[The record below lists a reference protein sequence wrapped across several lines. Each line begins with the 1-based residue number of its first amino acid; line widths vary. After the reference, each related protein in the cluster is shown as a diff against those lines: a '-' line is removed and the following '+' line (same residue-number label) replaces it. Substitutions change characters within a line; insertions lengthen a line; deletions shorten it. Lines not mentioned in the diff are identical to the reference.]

1 MAAPQAAPFGD
12 ISKEP
17 EAYGESARVARRK
30 PKRSSILLRWLAIA
44 AIVLVALLY
53 ARPLRSYLGT
63 KHDLAQ
69 KAADV
74 QALKAENRE
83 FRDRLAT
90 ANTTEALQ
98 REAGASASCGR
109 ASGCSSSR
117 ASPPGSSSRTTINR
131 GG

>member
-1 MAAPQAAPFGD
+1 
-12 ISKEP
+12 
-17 EAYGESARVARRK
+17 VARRK

-98 REAGASASCGR
+98 REARRLGLVRPGERLFIVKGISAWVH
-109 ASGCSSSR
+109 
-117 ASPPGSSSRTTINR
+117 SRTTINR